1 MAGANWRDVRP
12 GTVVDSGRSAG
23 AAARLAVW
31 RGPLGWARVAL
42 HLAGLGARDMRRAAA
57 VEALALFDRV
67 CRLAV
72 LAGLGWGLFVLAEGR
87 FDGPVFP
94 ADGDVSAWQALA
106 WAPALIAGGV
116 VGMGLVLALRPVT
129 SRPEWD

>member
-1 MAGANWRDVRP
+1 
-12 GTVVDSGRSAG
+12 
-23 AAARLAVW
+23 
-31 RGPLGWARVAL
+31 
-42 HLAGLGARDMRRAAA
+42 MRRAAA

-72 LAGLGWGLFVLAEGR
+72 LAGLGWGLFVLAKGR

-106 WAPALIAGGV
+106 WAPVLIAGGV
-116 VGMGLVLALRPVT
+116 VGMGLAIALRAAPY
-129 SRPEWD
+129 RPRWD

>member
-1 MAGANWRDVRP
+1 MAASNWRDMRP
-12 GTVVDSGRSAG
+12 DTAVDSSGDK
-23 AAARLAVW
+23 AAPVPLAVW

-72 LAGLGWGLFVLAEGR
+72 LAGLGWGLFVLAK
-87 FDGPVFP
+87 
-94 ADGDVSAWQALA
+94 ADFQRDAGAWQALA
-106 WAPALIAGGV
+106 WAPMLVLGGA
-116 VGMGLVLALRPVT
+116 VGMGLAIALRPAVG
-129 SRPEWD
+129 RLGWD